1 MRRNADSAKEVWV
14 SQEIHSTVS
23 CFPNLLR
30 GRISDITSAQ
40 VVRNVMAAISTF
52 VVIATPREL
61 AATIDLT
68 A

>member
-14 SQEIHSTVS
+14 SQEIRSTVS
-23 CFPNLLR
+23 CSPSLLR

-40 VVRNVMAAISTF
+40 VVRNVTVAISTS
-52 VVIATPREL
+52 VVVATPRGL
-61 AATIDLT
+61 VAKTDLT